1 MRKWLGRIWEG
12 VESGVAIF
20 VVISVLNKLI
30 FKEEDWLYRTLATC
44 IPWIFAKP
52 IVYYFLVDKKRKRW
66 PLVISTAI
74 YVFGVSLFIL
84 GVCLSVEGY
93 WWNAFMITFFSAWA
107 MAFTQVDKSRDEKRS
122 AKHTKEKVNVDVVV

>member
-44 IPWIFAKP
+44 IPWIVAKP
-52 IVYYFLVDKKRKRW
+52 IIYYFVQDKKRKRG
-66 PLVISTAI
+66 PLVVLTAI
-74 YVFGVSLFIL
+74 CVFIGSLFVL
-84 GVCLSVEGY
+84 GVCLSLEEY
-93 WWNAFMITFFSAWA
+93 WWKAFTITFFSVWA
-107 MAFTQVDKSRDEKRS
+107 MAFVQVDRSRDEKRC
-122 AKHTKEKVNVDVVV
+122 AKKVKEKLNVDVVV

>member
-44 IPWIFAKP
+44 IPWIVAKP
-52 IVYYFLVDKKRKRW
+52 IIYYFVQDKKRKRG
-66 PLVISTAI
+66 PLVVSTAI
-74 YVFGVSLFIL
+74 CVFIGSLFVL
-84 GVCLSVEGY
+84 GVCLSLEEY
-93 WWNAFMITFFSAWA
+93 WGKTFMITFFSVWA
-107 MAFTQVDKSRDEKRS
+107 MAFVQVDRSRDEKRC
-122 AKHTKEKVNVDVVV
+122 AKKVKEKVNVDVVV

>member
-44 IPWIFAKP
+44 IPWIVAKP
-52 IVYYFLVDKKRKRW
+52 IIYYFVQDKKRKRG
-66 PLVISTAI
+66 PIVVSTAI
-74 YVFGVSLFIL
+74 CVFIGSLFVL
-84 GVCLSVEGY
+84 GVCLSLEEY
-93 WWNAFMITFFSAWA
+93 WWKAFMITFFSVWA
-107 MAFTQVDKSRDEKRS
+107 MAFVQVDTSRDEKRCV
-122 AKHTKEKVNVDVVV
+122 KKVKEKVNVDVVV

>member
-44 IPWIFAKP
+44 IPWIVAKP
-52 IVYYFLVDKKRKRW
+52 IIYYFVQDKKRKRG
-66 PLVISTAI
+66 PIVVSTAI
-74 YVFGVSLFIL
+74 CVFIGSLFVL
-84 GVCLSVEGY
+84 GVCLSLEEY
-93 WWNAFMITFFSAWA
+93 WWKAFMITFFSAWA
-107 MAFTQVDKSRDEKRS
+107 MAFVQVDKSRDEKRC
-122 AKHTKEKVNVDVVV
+122 AKKVKEKVNVDVVI